1 MRRPPILNL
10 LESIN
15 KQATEKI
22 KRDVTMSTGAAWKN
36 VDAGPNQILRQVIL
50 LMAKDYLNTA

>member
-36 VDAGPNQILRQVIL
+36 VDAGPNRIL
-50 LMAKDYLNTA
+50 

>member
-36 VDAGPNQILRQVIL
+36 VDAGPNQILR
-50 LMAKDYLNTA
+50 